1 VAGQVAGAHGLGL
14 ARPHELGLPV
24 HRPQPLG
31 HDEAH
36 AALARGA
43 LDDADDVPVDAG
55 ETPPV
60 AIGQAHFR
68 FIASAIE
75 GTSFSAVRP
84 MT

>member
-1 VAGQVAGAHGLGL
+1 MAGQMARAHGLRL
-14 ARPHELGLPV
+14 ARAREFCLPL
-24 HRPQPLG
+24 HRPQTLD

-36 AALARGA
+36 AALAGST
-43 LDDADDVPVDAG
+43 LDDAHDVRVDAG